1 MKWFRQSRGFQR
13 RLGPS
18 ANLCGSPIVSSAV
31 RPQIAQTI
39 VHLGSQIDALRMRS
53 ACDPQSSGLLP
64 RVCVTARDCRAD
76 STSLSKRTIGQ
87 LFAKRLGL
95 TRWSNRNLEYRRVA
109 ASADP
114 VRFQRNLSLRRP
126 QDYPSRRAMRLLP
139 FHISLK
145 RGRSPPGRSRIQC
158 PATDNRSGL
167 KLSRGASRR
176 GGGSRT
182 DALKSTHPE

>member
-31 RPQIAQTI
+31 YDHRSRRPSCI
-39 VHLGSQIDALRMRS
+39 SDRRS
-53 ACDPQSSGLLP
+53 MHYACDPQSSGLLP

-145 RGRSPPGRSRIQC
+145 RGRSPPGRSPIQC